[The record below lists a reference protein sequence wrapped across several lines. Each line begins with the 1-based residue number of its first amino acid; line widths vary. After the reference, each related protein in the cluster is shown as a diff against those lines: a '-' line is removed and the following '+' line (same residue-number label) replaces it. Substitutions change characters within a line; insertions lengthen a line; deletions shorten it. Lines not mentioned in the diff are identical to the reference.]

1 MFTGLIETTG
11 ILREIHRSDTSI
23 RLGIVPER
31 RPFDVA
37 IGASVA
43 INGVCLTVESVAGSV
58 IFFTAIHETL
68 QRTTFTRVLQ
78 GDSVNLERA
87 LPVNGR
93 LDGHYV
99 LGHVDAV
106 GSIAGDMV
114 DGNSIV
120 RSIRMPETIRMF
132 VAEKGSVAIDGISLT
147 VSHCSDDFFSVALIP
162 QTRRSTTM
170 DTKRVGDK
178 VNIECD
184 ILARYLWRMQH
195 YPEKNGHADTLLGTL
210 ERLGF

>member
-11 ILREIHRSDTSI
+11 ILREIHRNEKSI
-23 RLGIVPER
+23 RMGIAPECKS
-31 RPFDVA
+31 FDVA

-58 IFFTAIHETL
+58 IFFTAIYETL
-68 QRTTFTRVLQ
+68 QRTSFTRILQ

-87 LPVNGR
+87 LLVNGR
-93 LDGHYV
+93 LDGHIV

-106 GSIAGDMV
+106 GSIAGDTV
-114 DGNSIV
+114 VGNSIV
-120 RSIRMPETIRMF
+120 RSIRMPENIRMF
-132 VAEKGSVAIDGISLT
+132 IAEKGSVAIDGISLT
-147 VSHCSDDFFSVALIP
+147 VAHCGDDVFDVALIP

-170 DTKRVGDK
+170 EKKRIGDEI
-178 VNIECD
+178 NIECD

-195 YPEKNGHADTLLGTL
+195 YPENSRNTGALLDTL
-210 ERLGF
+210 ERSGF